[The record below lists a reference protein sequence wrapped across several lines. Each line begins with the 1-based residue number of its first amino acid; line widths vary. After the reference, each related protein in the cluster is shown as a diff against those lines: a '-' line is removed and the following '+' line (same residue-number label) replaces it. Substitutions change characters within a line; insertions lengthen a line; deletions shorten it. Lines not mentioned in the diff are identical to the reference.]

1 MASNKIKDSE
11 LPVAATTDAAS
22 ILNSQEFVEF
32 ENVPVF
38 VEHERKLPTGQTLSF
53 GRKELQKVVDR
64 SNKRIEETADFC
76 PIVIG
81 HTNRDPR
88 APKPPKIGWAGP
100 FRLGWLNKDKK
111 KLAVLCDFR
120 IEQDKA
126 CLLKEYPRRSAE
138 LWSAGG
144 NYDEMYFD
152 PISLLGAETPW
163 SDMGI
168 LLYQKEED
176 GEKIWYAA
184 EAPSAFNVFVP
195 GSKNTKEKYSM
206 ESDEIKLSSDQ
217 QAFAQTILNAI
228 FQSPEFKFLQQLREE
243 RAAEK
248 EGGPGE
254 EVAGG
259 VEDEPLGDVGGP
271 AVPEMGVAEDEVAEF
286 DSPEEGGIDGV
297 AAEAGFSEEVGGEP
311 AEDVEADADEGGED
325 TFEEDSLE
333 EDFDEGAEPE
343 GLEENLGDDL
353 DGEID
358 ESDFDGLD
366 DLEDEPAVEN
376 GVDGAISEPDVEEAE
391 IEEDYLDETDDA
403 DGEDY
408 DFEDDELED
417 DDFEESDFDDDDED
431 GFDDEE
437 YEDSNY
443 LDERGGNDSMSI
455 ERLAREN
462 AELKERLARLEKFV
476 VNERGRNV
484 DVQRYSKLESLSQR
498 YYFDKDE
505 EFEKCKY
512 QKMKD
517 AEFDEHCARIEKNY
531 RSRPDYI
538 DVPNEIIGGAGYSR
552 NVPGAVQYSKEQ
564 AIDIER
570 KFMEAAESNA
580 RRGVYER
587 AEVLRDRIMQDVLGK

>member
-1 MASNKIKDSE
+1 M
-11 LPVAATTDAAS
+11 
-22 ILNSQEFVEF
+22 
-32 ENVPVF
+32 
-38 VEHERKLPTGQTLSF
+38 
-53 GRKELQKVVDR
+53 QKVVDR

-81 HTNRDPR
+81 HTSRDPR
-88 APKPPKIGWAGP
+88 DPKPPKIGWAGP

-120 IEQDKA
+120 IEQDKTG
-126 CLLKEYPRRSAE
+126 LLKEYPRRSAE

-168 LLYQKEED
+168 LLYQKEEG

-195 GSKNTKEKYSM
+195 GTKNAKEKYSM
-206 ESDEIKLSSDQ
+206 EHDEVKLSNEQ

-243 RAAEK
+243 RFSEK
-248 EGGPGE
+248 ENAPEDGALE
-254 EVAGG
+254 E
-259 VEDEPLGDVGGP
+259 PI
-271 AVPEMGVAEDEVAEF
+271 AE
-286 DSPEEGGIDGV
+286 
-297 AAEAGFSEEVGGEP
+297 
-311 AEDVEADADEGGED
+311 
-325 TFEEDSLE
+325 TFEETDVV
-333 EDFDEGAEPE
+333 EPE
-343 GLEENLGDDL
+343 GEVEEEEFEGDFGDSVEEGESEEDL
-353 DGEID
+353 DDSIN
-358 ESDFDGLD
+358 ESDFD
-366 DLEDEPAVEN
+366 DLGDFDNDPPVEN
-376 GVDGAISEPDVEEAE
+376 GPDGAISEPDLEEAE
-391 IEEDYLDETDDA
+391 IEEDYLGETDDE
-403 DGEDY
+403 DGE
-408 DFEDDELED
+408 FEDDELED
-417 DDFEESDFDDDDED
+417 DVFEDDEED

-455 ERLAREN
+455 EKLAREN
-462 AELKERLARLEKFV
+462 AELKERLTNLEKLV
-476 VNERGRNV
+476 VEERGRNV
-484 DVQRYSKLESLSQR
+484 DVQRYSKLEGLSQR
-498 YYFDKDE
+498 YFLDKEE
-505 EFEKCKY
+505 EFAKCKY
-512 QKMKD
+512 SKMND
-517 AEFDEHCARIEKNY
+517 AEFNEHCARIEKNY

-538 DVPNEIIGGAGYSR
+538 DIPSEILGGAGYSR